1 MPSPPA
7 IRITEFIIYP
17 APTKLSFKQSEIGK
31 NSMRPLFYILKHI
44 LKPTDRPPA
53 FAVPISFFLPPFPSA
68 RRFPLG
74 TKTVNL
80 FFDIKK
86 SDSSLL
92 FDIQTVLPRRALIAK
107 KPWYYRTFSG
117 IKSFPFDG
125 CRGLIGNV
133 VDHAVDTVHF
143 VGYAPG
149 DF

>member
-1 MPSPPA
+1 
-7 IRITEFIIYP
+7 
-17 APTKLSFKQSEIGK
+17 
-31 NSMRPLFYILKHI
+31 MRPLFYILKHI
-44 LKPTDRPPA
+44 LKPTDRPHA
-53 FAVPISFFLPPFPSA
+53 FAVPISFFLPLLPSA

-80 FFDIKK
+80 FFDNKRAVRPSKNLIA
-86 SDSSLL
+86 LYF

-117 IKSFPFDG
+117 MQSFPLDG
-125 CRGLIGNV
+125 CGGLIGNV